1 MKVPCRHRPAYLLL
15 LAAWMVA
22 GCPWEVARAQV
33 DTESPIQTETIF
45 VDTHAAGHAFP
56 HYWERMFGSGR
67 ASLSLRDSYRRDLRT
82 VKDATG
88 FEYVRFHAIFHD
100 ELSVY
105 DEDADGKPVYNF
117 SYIDQIYDGL
127 LENGVRPFV
136 ELSFMPK
143 KLAAA
148 QVLQS
153 FWYQPNVSPPK
164 DWNKWKDLVSHFA
177 QHLVDRYGIEEVSQ
191 WYFEVWNEPNLDFWA
206 GKPAEETY
214 YRLYDVTA
222 QALKSVN
229 ARLRVGGPATA
240 QAAWVD
246 RFVRHDVENHI
257 PVDFVSTH
265 VYGNDSAKD
274 VFGTDET
281 LSRTQMV
288 CRAAQKVHDQVAAS
302 PRPDLPIIW
311 SEYNASY
318 KNETAV
324 TDSVFMGAWLADTI
338 RQCDGL
344 TEMMAYWTFSD
355 VFEEQGVV
363 KQPFYGGFG
372 LIAEEGLPKPSFN
385 ALKLLHRLGEN
396 RLLVDTNS
404 AIVTRR
410 ADGALVIAVWNLFLP
425 EENGRSKKVTIVLRG
440 LAGRHRIALCR
451 LDATHGSLMG
461 TYDKLGKPQYPTQAQ
476 IAQLR
481 RASEIPPP
489 ETILLEN
496 GKITISIPPQGLALL
511 EIR

>member
-1 MKVPCRHRPAYLLL
+1 MKICSRRKSVYLLQI
-15 LAAWMVA
+15 VA
-22 GCPWEVARAQV
+22 VITAFCPLEAARAQ
-33 DTESPIQTETIF
+33 SHAQHPFPTETII
-45 VDTHAAGHAFP
+45 VDTHSVSHAFP

-67 ASLSLRDSYRRDLRT
+67 ASLSLRESYRRDLRT

-88 FEYVRFHAIFHD
+88 FEYIRFHAIFHD
-100 ELSVY
+100 ELGLY
-105 DEDADGKPVYNF
+105 DEDLEGQPIYNF

-153 FWYQPNVSPPK
+153 FWYQPVVSPPK
-164 DWNKWKDLVSHFA
+164 DWNKWRDLVSHFA
-177 QHLVDRYGIEEVSQ
+177 HHLVDRYGIEEVSQ
-191 WYFEVWNEPNLDFWA
+191 WYFEVWNEPNLDFWS
-206 GKPAEETY
+206 GNPAEGTY
-214 YRLYDVTA
+214 YQLYDVTA
-222 QALKSVN
+222 HALKGVN

-240 QAAWVD
+240 QAAWID
-246 RFVRHDVENHI
+246 RFVRHAVEDHV

-265 VYGNDSAKD
+265 VYGNDLAKD
-274 VFGTDET
+274 VLGNDAAV
-281 LSRTQMV
+281 SRTQMV
-288 CRAAQKVHDQVAAS
+288 CRAARKVHDQVAAS

-318 KNETAV
+318 KNEQAV
-324 TDSVFMGAWLADTI
+324 TDSVFMGPWLADTI

-344 TEMMAYWTFSD
+344 TDMMAYWTFSD

-372 LIAEEGLPKPSFN
+372 LIAEDGLAKPSFN
-385 ALKLLHRLGEN
+385 AFKLLHRLGEN
-396 RLLVDTNS
+396 RLLADTDS

-410 ADGALVIAVWNLFLP
+410 SDGTLVMAIWNLFLP
-425 EENGRSKKVTIVLRG
+425 EESGQPKQITIVLRG
-440 LAGRHRIALCR
+440 LAGRPRAVIYR
-451 LDATHGSLMG
+451 LDATHGSLMAA
-461 TYDKLGKPQYPTQAQ
+461 YEKLGKPPYPTQAQ

-481 RASEIPPP
+481 RASEIPAP
-489 ETILLEN
+489 ESRSLQN
-496 GKITISIPPQGLALL
+496 SRVTISLPPQGLALI